1 MTLNLSAPPN
11 FKGLNQYLP
20 VRRYERHL
28 QHWRQDGA
36 TYFAT
41 FNLADAIP
49 ANKQREI
56 ESIRRDWEH
65 KHPPPRDEQGW
76 KEYAKRVHHL
86 VERVLDSGYGK
97 CWFCNQRYVDEL
109 QRAILHFHGKHYEI
123 GCYVIMA
130 NRCHLTMRP
139 FDEIE
144 IEDELGAIKRTT
156 TRFINQ
162 REGSSGPLWTQE
174 SYDRIIRDEEH
185 LYGVVQYIGANP
197 IKAQL
202 PPKEWHRW
210 INPEWENA
218 GWKFDDIGLQQQL
231 RATQ

>member
-1 MTLNLSAPPN
+1 
-11 FKGLNQYLP
+11 
-20 VRRYERHL
+20 
-28 QHWRQDGA
+28 
-36 TYFAT
+36 
-41 FNLADAIP
+41 
-49 ANKQREI
+49 
-56 ESIRRDWEH
+56 
-65 KHPPPRDEQGW
+65 
-76 KEYAKRVHHL
+76 
-86 VERVLDSGYGK
+86 
-97 CWFCNQRYVDEL
+97 
-109 QRAILHFHGKHYEI
+109 
-123 GCYVIMA
+123 
-130 NRCHLTMRP
+130 MRP

>member
-28 QHWRQDGA
+28 PHWRQDGA

-65 KHPPPRDEQGW
+65 KHPPPRDDQGW

-86 VERVLDSGYGK
+86 VERVLDSS
-97 CWFCNQRYVDEL
+97 
-109 QRAILHFHGKHYEI
+109 
-123 GCYVIMA
+123 
-130 NRCHLTMRP
+130 
-139 FDEIE
+139 
-144 IEDELGAIKRTT
+144 
-156 TRFINQ
+156 INAKV
-162 REGSSGPLWTQE
+162 PVA
-174 SYDRIIRDEEH
+174 
-185 LYGVVQYIGANP
+185 LYGRKKAMTGSFGTKSTSMESFSTLVP
-197 IKAQL
+197 IQSKPNCRRRSGIDGSIRNGKMRDGNL
-202 PPKEWHRW
+202 T
-210 INPEWENA
+210 I
-218 GWKFDDIGLQQQL
+218 
-231 RATQ
+231 